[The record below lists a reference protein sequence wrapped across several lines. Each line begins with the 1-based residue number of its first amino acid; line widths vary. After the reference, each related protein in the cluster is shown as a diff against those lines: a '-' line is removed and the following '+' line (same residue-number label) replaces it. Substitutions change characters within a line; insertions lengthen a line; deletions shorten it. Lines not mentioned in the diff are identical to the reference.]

1 MDLAGEIR
9 RLWGDSLQPET
20 TEIDKAVPERTRAFL
35 SEIGLP
41 TEPLWGL
48 TFAHGAALIPFE
60 RAGRQCL
67 PIAGHPGLPIPSLV
81 VDLATEALLQWP
93 FDPSESN
100 PPDVVNAD
108 LGLFLL
114 TTGRYLAML
123 EALHQHDGDPK
134 GHIADLCEAFR
145 RDLAA
150 VDPAAVE
157 AETFWSEMVDEVQ
170 GGHDA
175 WR

>member
-41 TEPLWGL
+41 TEPFWGL
-48 TFAHGAALIPFE
+48 TFARGAELTPFE
-60 RAGRQCL
+60 RVGRRCL
-67 PIAGHPGLPIPSLV
+67 PIAGDPGLPFLV
-81 VDLATEALLQWP
+81 VELATEALLQWP
-93 FDPSESN
+93 FDPAESN
-100 PPDVVNAD
+100 PPEVVNANVE
-108 LGLFLL
+108 LFLL
-114 TTGRYLAML
+114 TAGRYRVML
-123 EALHQHDGDPK
+123 EALHEHDGDPE
-134 GHIADLCEAFR
+134 GHIADLCEGFR

-150 VDPAAVE
+150 VDPDAE
-157 AETFWSEMVDEVQ
+157 APGTLWSRKVDEVQ
-170 GGHDA
+170 GGYGA